1 MSAEKKVRNRL
12 KRVNPP
18 TRISGQ
24 SERIISQHNYFAVY
38 DLEFTE
44 PTAAEL
50 KAAAEKAEQSRKGT
64 GKNAL
69 DTLTLTISGNDF
81 AIALQASL
89 LDAIRDLLRYE
100 LKKIKGGD
108 SEEGSGKQGIERA
121 GHPEV
126 KLWFFEK
133 AADVAPGY
141 TRLKGEISFDLMNFV
156 DSSNLAK
163 NGISQLIKESDIK
176 KLSAQIKTLFTENF
190 KWERGKKIVVYH
202 DWGRGYAFK
211 IACKSESEGV
221 RIVKEVLKIQGHE
234 LRPEF
239 LKLNQPIGTPKPTIP
254 TPKEEEILGKKR
266 KHKRYRPEST
276 VYYSYATLH
285 LPSYGQKIA
294 LA

>member
-1 MSAEKKVRNRL
+1 MSAESKVRNRL

-18 TRISGQ
+18 TRIAGQ
-24 SERIISQHNYFAVY
+24 SEQKISEHNYFAVY

-44 PTAAEL
+44 PSEAEL
-50 KAAAEKAEQSRKGT
+50 KAAAEKAAQAKKRN
-64 GKNAL
+64 GKETL

-89 LDAIRDLLRYE
+89 LDAIRDLIRYE

-108 SEEGSGKQGIERA
+108 SEEESGKQGVERA

-133 AADVAPGY
+133 AADVTPGY

-163 NGISQLIKESDIK
+163 QGKSQLIKESDIK
-176 KLSAQIKTLFTENF
+176 KLSAQIKTIFTEAF
-190 KWERGKKIVVYH
+190 KWERGEKMVVYH
-202 DWGRGYAFK
+202 DWERGYSLQILCPTEA
-211 IACKSESEGV
+211 EGV

-234 LRPEF
+234 LRSQF
-239 LKLNQPIGTPKPTIP
+239 LKLNLPIGTPKPTIP
-254 TPKEEEILGKKR
+254 IPKDEEVLGKKR
-266 KHKRYRPEST
+266 KHKRYRPKST

>member
-24 SERIISQHNYFAVY
+24 SERIISEHNYFAVY

-50 KAAAEKAEQSRKGT
+50 KAAAEKAEQSKKGT
-64 GKNAL
+64 GKDAL

-100 LKKIKGGD
+100 LKKIKGG
-108 SEEGSGKQGIERA
+108 SEEESGKQGIERT

-133 AADVAPGY
+133 AADVTPGY

-163 NGISQLIKESDIK
+163 SGISQLIKESDIK
-176 KLSAQIKTLFTENF
+176 KLSAQIKTIFTEAF
-190 KWERGKKIVVYH
+190 KWERGNKIVVYH

-211 IACKSESEGV
+211 IACKSEAEGV

-234 LRPEF
+234 IKTEF

-254 TPKEEEILGKKR
+254 TPQEEEVLGKKR
-266 KHKRYRPEST
+266 KHKRYRPTST

-285 LPSYGQKIA
+285 LPSYGQKIV